1 MSDTSVPVRTG
12 QTVSVV
18 PPTGVKPGSRV
29 EEPRKLDDVMLAMDV
44 VDTLRHRTRIVD
56 MELNESAREQQL
68 VARLKEI
75 YGAQGIEVP
84 DRILKDGVK
93 ALAEQRFVYRPPRD
107 TFSVGLAKAYVNRRR
122 WLPQTVTA
130 VGLLTAIALGFQ
142 LLVFGPMNAEW
153 QNMPNTI
160 SAELAEGQALATD
173 PVIDAQLASLAAEGQ
188 RAVAN
193 GDRDGARTQ
202 LKTLQG
208 MNDQLAQEYDIRIV
222 SRPDEDTG
230 FWRQANDQPNAMNY
244 YLVVEAVAPGG
255 RVLKVPIRSVEEQTT
270 ESVSLWAQRVDK
282 TTFDRVAAEKQSS
295 GMVVND
301 ILGRKTRGVLE
312 PQFDTPVPGGAI
324 TEW

>member
-12 QTVSVV
+12 QTAPVA
-18 PPTGVKPGSRV
+18 PPTGVKPDSMV
-29 EEPRKLDDVMLAMDV
+29 EEPRKLDDVMMAMDV

-56 MELNESAREQQL
+56 MELNESAREEQL

-84 DRILKDGVK
+84 DRIFKDGVK
-93 ALAEQRFVYRPPRD
+93 ALAEQRFVYKPPRD
-107 TFSVGLAKAYVNRRR
+107 TFSVKLAKAYVNRKR

-130 VGLLTAIALGFQ
+130 VGLLAAIAVGFQ

-153 QNMPNTI
+153 QNMPTTI

-202 LKTLQG
+202 LKTMQG

-270 ESVSLWAQRVDK
+270 ESVSMWAQRVDK
-282 TTFDRVAAEKQSS
+282 ATFDRVAAEKQSN

-301 ILGRKTRGVLE
+301 ILGRKARGELE
-312 PQFDTPVPGGAI
+312 PAFDTPVPGGAI

>member
-1 MSDTSVPVRTG
+1 M
-12 QTVSVV
+12 
-18 PPTGVKPGSRV
+18 V
-29 EEPRKLDDVMLAMDV
+29 EEPRKLDDVMMAMDV

-56 MELNESAREQQL
+56 IELNESAREEQL

-93 ALAEQRFVYRPPRD
+93 ALAEQRFVYKPPRD
-107 TFSVGLAKAYVNRRR
+107 TFSVKLAKAYVNRKR

-130 VGLLTAIALGFQ
+130 VGLLAAIAVGFQ

-153 QNMPNTI
+153 QNMPTTI

-202 LKTLQG
+202 LKTMQG

-270 ESVSLWAQRVDK
+270 ESVSMWAQRVDK
-282 TTFDRVAAEKQSS
+282 ATFDRVAAEKQSN

-301 ILGRKTRGVLE
+301 ILGRKARGELE
-312 PQFDTPVPGGAI
+312 PAFDTPVPGGAI

>member
-1 MSDTSVPVRTG
+1 M
-12 QTVSVV
+12 
-18 PPTGVKPGSRV
+18 V
-29 EEPRKLDDVMLAMDV
+29 EEPRKLDDVMMAMDV

-56 MELNESAREQQL
+56 MELNESAREEQL

-84 DRILKDGVK
+84 DRILKDGVR
-93 ALAEQRFVYRPPRD
+93 ALAEQRFVYKPPRD
-107 TFSVGLAKAYVNRRR
+107 TFSVKLAKAYVNRKR

-130 VGLLTAIALGFQ
+130 VGLLAAIAVGFQ

-153 QNMPNTI
+153 QNMPTTI

-202 LKTLQG
+202 LKTMQG
-208 MNDQLAQEYDIRIV
+208 VNDQLAQEYDIRIV

-270 ESVSLWAQRVDK
+270 ESVSMWAQRVDK
-282 TTFDRVAAEKQSS
+282 ATFDRVAAEKQSN

-301 ILGRKTRGVLE
+301 ILGRKARGELE
-312 PQFDTPVPGGAI
+312 PAFDTPVPGGAI

>member
-1 MSDTSVPVRTG
+1 M
-12 QTVSVV
+12 
-18 PPTGVKPGSRV
+18 V
-29 EEPRKLDDVMLAMDV
+29 EEPRKLDDVMMAMDV

-56 MELNESAREQQL
+56 MELNESAREEQL
-68 VARLKEI
+68 LARLKEI

-107 TFSVGLAKAYVNRRR
+107 TFSVRLAKAYVNRKK

-130 VGLLTAIALGFQ
+130 VGLLAAIAVGFQ
-142 LLVFGPMNAEW
+142 LRVFGPMTAEW
-153 QNMPNTI
+153 QNMPTTI
-160 SAELAEGQALATD
+160 SAELAEGQALARD

-193 GDRDGARTQ
+193 GDRDAARTQ
-202 LKTLQG
+202 LKAMQG

-270 ESVSLWAQRVDK
+270 ESVSMWAQRVDK
-282 TTFDRVAAEKQSS
+282 ATFDRVAAEKQSN

-301 ILGRKTRGVLE
+301 ILGRKARGELE
-312 PQFDTPVPGGAI
+312 PAFDTPVPGGAI